1 MVKPMVFRVLA
12 SGAVTM
18 LLLTALSCVIQA
30 PSKPRSATGI
40 MSATIEN
47 ADSGQPLSNV
57 HIELKL
63 FPPEYGSRK
72 ALSLLCV
79 PSKNAKP
86 LFVLPFTTDPNGSF
100 SITAPGGDYLAM
112 VTIPQRQPIFGCIF
126 FDTVESV
133 RACGVDPSSLHVRQ
147 HLFVRTLNSI
157 PGFQGDMLSG
167 SACAAYQPSQ
177 CDPLRVPN
185 LVQMEKVVLR
195 GFDGSRIRDARLK
208 FYGYTKGKGKLVDS
222 LMTDANGVA
231 DVSSLETGAT
241 LRMSVESKRASGE
254 FLIQFI
260 RGGTRGQQTIKL
272 FHWRCRSKVIQGAM
286 VRP

>member
-1 MVKPMVFRVLA
+1 
-12 SGAVTM
+12 
-18 LLLTALSCVIQA
+18 
-30 PSKPRSATGI
+30 

-47 ADSGQPLSNV
+47 ADSGQPLAKA

-72 ALSLLCV
+72 ALPLLCM

-86 LFVLPFTTDPNGSF
+86 LFVLPYTTDLYGSF
-100 SITAPGGDYLAM
+100 SITAPGGDYLAKIS
-112 VTIPQRQPIFGCIF
+112 IPQRPPIFGCIF
-126 FDTVESV
+126 FDTAESV

-147 HLFVRTLNSI
+147 HLFVRTVNSI
-157 PGFQGDMLSG
+157 PGFNGDMLSG

-185 LVQMEKVVLR
+185 LVHMEKVVLR
-195 GFDGSRIRDARLK
+195 GFDGGRIRGAHLR
-208 FYGYTKGKGKLVDS
+208 FYEYSKKKGKLVDS
-222 LMTDANGVA
+222 LTTDANGVA

-241 LRMSVESKRASGE
+241 LRMSVASKRASGE

-260 RGGTRGQQTIKL
+260 KGGTQGQQTIKL
-272 FHWRCRSKVIQGAM
+272 FHWRCRGTLNQGAI
-286 VRP
+286 VGP